1 MKANIKNMTMNAQQQ
16 RDDFQTVWERR
27 KQNWQEQAKKALPD
41 DATLLHLSELARQQ
55 GMRQDAV
62 VVPITRRRNRWLPY
76 AAAATL
82 VIGVATFVL
91 TREGKPEH
99 NLPVAEEIRVEGE
112 TIHFLCNNGCS
123 ANEVL
128 LAANEVI
135 K

>member
-27 KQNWQEQAKKALPD
+27 KQNWQEQAKKTLPD
-41 DATLLHLSELARQQ
+41 DATLLHMAEIARMQEKQQ
-55 GMRQDAV
+55 GAV
-62 VVPITRRRNRWLPY
+62 VVPLTRRRNRWLPY

-82 VIGVATFVL
+82 VIGVATYGL
-91 TREGKPEH
+91 TREGKPDN
-99 NLPVAEEIRVEGE
+99 NLPVAKEVRVEGE
-112 TIHFLCNNGCS
+112 TMQFLCNNGCTV
-123 ANEVL
+123 NEVL